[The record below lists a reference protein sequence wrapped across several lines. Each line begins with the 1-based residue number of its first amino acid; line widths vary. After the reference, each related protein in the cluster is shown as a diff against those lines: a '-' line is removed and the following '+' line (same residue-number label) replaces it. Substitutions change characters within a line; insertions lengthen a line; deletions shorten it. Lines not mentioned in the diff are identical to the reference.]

1 MKELRR
7 TFLWCAAVALS
18 GTVLGA
24 RLAAQAP
31 KRQMPTPPAPADP
44 EPKGPAKPNNKISQG
59 AILREHEK
67 AFRDCL
73 AALSGRVSQLKQ
85 DVESLPSSDVFS
97 VSIYKQ
103 SGDIEKLARQLK
115 TLAKG

>member
-31 KRQMPTPPAPADP
+31 KRQMPAPPAPADP
-44 EPKGPAKPNNKISQG
+44 APNGPAMPNNKISQR
-59 AILREHEK
+59 AIMREHEK

-73 AALSGRVSQLKQ
+73 AALFGRVSQLKQ
-85 DVESLPSSDVFS
+85 EVESLPSSDVFS

>member
-7 TFLWCAAVALS
+7 EFLWCAAVALS
-18 GTVLGA
+18 GTVLEA
-24 RLAAQAP
+24 RLAAQDP
-31 KRQMPTPPAPADP
+31 KRPMPTPPVPAGP
-44 EPKGPAKPNNKISQG
+44 EPNGPAKPNNKISQG
-59 AILREHEK
+59 AILREHER
-67 AFRDCL
+67 AFRNCL
-73 AALSGRVSQLKQ
+73 ATLSGQVSQLKQ

-103 SGDIEKLARQLK
+103 TSDIEKLARQLK

>member
-44 EPKGPAKPNNKISQG
+44 EPNGPAKPNNKISQG

-67 AFRDCL
+67 AFRDFL

-97 VSIYKQ
+97 VIFFKNSVVF
-103 SGDIEKLARQLK
+103 EKLPRQFI
-115 TLAKG
+115 THA